1 LSRDAFQPTPAR
13 RECDDSRLVW
23 DGATA
28 TPDESI
34 SWTLW
39 GWKRDGSPALPEIK
53 NRLNM

>member
-1 LSRDAFQPTPAR
+1 MTPAGP
-13 RECDDSRLVW
+13 ECDDSRLVW

-39 GWKRDGSPALPEIK
+39 RGTRDGSPAFSEIK
-53 NRLNM
+53 DRLNM